1 MSVTRPC
8 FTKQHQI
15 CKTKANTKTDF
26 FLVSDRS
33 CLHTDGLRPHH
44 WRISNFFSFGF
55 DFALQAEYTVL
66 ANKLGDYVVRL
77 LDKVHGN
84 AELNAILNAGD
95 DSSDDPCRPHGELA
109 RLQLAIDCKEKKVFK
124 PANNNNNNK

>member
-1 MSVTRPC
+1 M
-8 FTKQHQI
+8 
-15 CKTKANTKTDF
+15 
-26 FLVSDRS
+26 
-33 CLHTDGLRPHH
+33 
-44 WRISNFFSFGF
+44 
-55 DFALQAEYTVL
+55 L

-124 PANNNNNNK
+124 PANNNNNNNNKDDKEAQFLFQRLSIAMQRFNAILLHESFGTVVDPEL